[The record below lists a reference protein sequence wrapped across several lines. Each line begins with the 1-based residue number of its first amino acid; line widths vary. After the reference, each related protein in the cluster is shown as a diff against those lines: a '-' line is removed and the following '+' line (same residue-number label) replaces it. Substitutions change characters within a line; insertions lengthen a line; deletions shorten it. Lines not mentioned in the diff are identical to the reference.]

1 MSTLAYNALTKKRQ
15 AAPVVDDRSK
25 TSVAGIKQYAD
36 AAAALVPAEVLAF
49 HVFALQLTTKTV
61 ESKGKGQV
69 TGMVDEKVTTAK
81 GENVTVITD
90 PATLK
95 IVFIALVIAAA
106 ALYAIGHFKT
116 WTTADF
122 FRMLIP
128 PAAFVAWTMLQKA
141 TAFDA
146 IASGL
151 ADTPRALIAAGL
163 AVILGIAAR
172 ELAFKADKQSG

>member
-15 AAPVVDDRSK
+15 AAPVVDDRSE
-25 TSVAGIKQYAD
+25 TSVAGIKQYVD
-36 AAAALVPAEVLAF
+36 AASALVPAEVLAF
-49 HVFALQLTTKTV
+49 HVFALLTTKTV

-106 ALYAIGHFKT
+106 ALYAIGHLQT

-122 FRMLIP
+122 FRC
-128 PAAFVAWTMLQKA
+128 
-141 TAFDA
+141 
-146 IASGL
+146 SS
-151 ADTPRALIAAGL
+151 PRPRLSHGPCS
-163 AVILGIAAR
+163 R
-172 ELAFKADKQSG
+172 KRRRSTQSRRVWPIHRAH